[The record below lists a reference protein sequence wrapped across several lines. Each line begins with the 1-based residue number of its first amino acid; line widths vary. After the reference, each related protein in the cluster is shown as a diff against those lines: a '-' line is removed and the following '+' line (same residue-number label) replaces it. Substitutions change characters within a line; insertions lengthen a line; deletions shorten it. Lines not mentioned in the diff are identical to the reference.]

1 MARFLTEFR
10 ARREPKMFKFCAS
23 AMGAGSILCALEV
36 VPALPVAAFE
46 RQMELTNSTRMAIIE
61 IYAAPVSSGRWHEDL
76 LGNEILTPASSAVVS
91 IDDANGCWF
100 DFKTVFDDGTTLVRR
115 AIDVCEVQ
123 KYAISY
129 R

>member
-1 MARFLTEFR
+1 
-10 ARREPKMFKFCAS
+10 MFKFCAS

-76 LGNEILTPASSAVVS
+76 LGNEILTPANSAVVS
-91 IDDANGCWF
+91 IDDASGCWF
-100 DFKTVFDDGTTLVRR
+100 DFKTVFDDGTTSIRR